1 MSDDSSYRDVDLRSK
16 FRGEIDG
23 VEQRGDANKLGLCR
37 QLLALG
43 SESRQDE
50 AHVDTS
56 KMGLIR

>member
-1 MSDDSSYRDVDLRSK
+1 MSDESFIQDVDLRSK

-23 VEQRGDANKLGLCR
+23 IEQSSDANKLGLYR

-56 KMGLIR
+56 EMGLIR